1 MSETFE
7 RKLSALKTLV
17 DMMPKVPEMRR
28 DVSRRTNVRWLI
40 RNMGIREVLPGWEP
54 YVSKRKEVQ
63 ENADHPL
70 YATTIE
76 QLIWAEKNWEE

>member
-17 DMMPKVPEMRR
+17 NMMPKVPEMRR
-28 DVSRRTNVRWLI
+28 DVSQRANVRWLI
-40 RNMGIREVLPGWEP
+40 RNMGIKSGIDSVN
-54 YVSKRKEVQ
+54 

-70 YATTIE
+70 YRTTIE
-76 QLIWAEKNWEE
+76 QLIWVEKNWEDQ